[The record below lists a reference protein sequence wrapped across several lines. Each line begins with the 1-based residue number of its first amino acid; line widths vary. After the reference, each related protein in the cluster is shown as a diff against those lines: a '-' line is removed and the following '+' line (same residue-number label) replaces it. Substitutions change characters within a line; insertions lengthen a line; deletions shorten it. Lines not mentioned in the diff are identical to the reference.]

1 MIDRLNELETHTMI
15 LDRETLMKAIRER
28 HSVRAYENRPLDGG
42 IVTRLQEEIDACNIE
57 GGLHLQLVTDEPAAF
72 GTAIARYG
80 HFSNVSNYVALVGQK
95 ADDLDERLGYYGERI
110 VLLAQILGLNT
121 CWVGVSFSK
130 RKGRFD
136 IADGEKLRGV
146 ISIGYGSTS
155 GSRHRVKGL
164 HDVTDCVEPYPTWF
178 AAGME
183 AVMLAPTA
191 MNQQKFRFS
200 ITPEGVEAKAGFGFY
215 TRMDLGI
222 VKLHFE
228 IGAGKENVKWAR

>member
-1 MIDRLNELETHTMI
+1 MI
-15 LDRETLMKAIRER
+15 LDREILMKAIRER

-57 GGLHLQLVTDEPAAF
+57 GGLHLQLVTDEPDAF
-72 GTAIARYG
+72 STAIARYG
-80 HFSNVSNYVALVGQK
+80 HFSNVSNYVALVGRK

-110 VLLAQILGLNT
+110 VLLAQTLGLNT

-136 IADGEKLRGV
+136 IPSGEKLRGV

-155 GSRHRVKGL
+155 GTRHRVKGL

-200 ITPEGVEAKAGFGFY
+200 ITPAGVEAKAGFGFY

-228 IGAGKENVKWAR
+228 IGAGKENFKWAR

>member
-1 MIDRLNELETHTMI
+1 MIDRLYELETHTMI

-28 HSVRAYENRPLDGG
+28 HSVRAYENRPIADEIISQL
-42 IVTRLQEEIDACNIE
+42 REEIAACNSE
-57 GGLHLQLVTDEPAAF
+57 GNLHLQLVTDEPSAF
-72 GTAIARYG
+72 STAIARYG

-136 IADGEKLRGV
+136 IADGEKLSGV

-228 IGAGKENVKWAR
+228 IGAGKENFKWVR